1 MERIGYNWM
10 LSGISLYIPLMAE
23 NSYGKNPAESIFSQE
38 EIKNFK
44 AMARELNSSSRGD
57 QAAVFLVKN

>member
-1 MERIGYNWM
+1 
-10 LSGISLYIPLMAE
+10 LVAE
-23 NSYGKNPAESIFSQE
+23 NSYARNPAKSIFSQE

-57 QAAVFLVKN
+57 QAAVYLVKN

>member
-1 MERIGYNWM
+1 
-10 LSGISLYIPLMAE
+10 MAE
-23 NSYGKNPAESIFSQE
+23 NSYGKNPAKSIFSQE

-44 AMARELNSSSRGD
+44 AMAREFNSSSRGD